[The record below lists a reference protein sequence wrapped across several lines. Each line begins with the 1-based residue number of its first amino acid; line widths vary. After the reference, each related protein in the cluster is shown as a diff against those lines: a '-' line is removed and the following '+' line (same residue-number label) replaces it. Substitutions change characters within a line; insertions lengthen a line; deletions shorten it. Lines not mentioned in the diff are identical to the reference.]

1 VPVATRAR
9 LPPELSTSA
18 SVVASPKGFLAFLV
32 PADEPPKA
40 LFRGQG
46 RVHVAIQTRQ
56 TILTNRWQ
64 APHLRF
70 GRGMRTTWHW
80 LPSVVAL
87 AITPL
92 VLGSCT
98 GLIESRTDIAHLR
111 ADLHATTETL
121 LQLEARVDELGRRQV
136 ASDKTVGQ
144 MRQELSQAIEVL
156 LKRALVTESRL
167 AALGTERNQ
176 PKGPENPD
184 RQVRQ
189 QSSAMQ
195 SAALQGK
202 DSLQGRKHISL
213 GMTQEDVRHSLGEP
227 ISVENTGLYIFWQ
240 YSQINDRKYVVF
252 DKATLQVAGWRG
264 L

>member
-1 VPVATRAR
+1 
-9 LPPELSTSA
+9 
-18 SVVASPKGFLAFLV
+18 
-32 PADEPPKA
+32 
-40 LFRGQG
+40 
-46 RVHVAIQTRQ
+46 
-56 TILTNRWQ
+56 
-64 APHLRF
+64 
-70 GRGMRTTWHW
+70 
-80 LPSVVAL
+80 
-87 AITPL
+87 
-92 VLGSCT
+92 
-98 GLIESRTDIAHLR
+98 
-111 ADLHATTETL
+111 

-202 DSLQGRKHISL
+202 DSLHGRKHISL